1 MKKNQFLQLTGLGLL
16 ILVLPLIRQI
26 AYSSFPFPPLE
37 DGDDAYL
44 WVSLEATSA
53 KGSQCG
59 WSTLQRA
66 ARVQYVKG
74 DSADILIRF

>member
-1 MKKNQFLQLTGLGLL
+1 MKKIQFLQLTGLGLL

-53 KGSQCG
+53 KG
-59 WSTLQRA
+59 
-66 ARVQYVKG
+66 
-74 DSADILIRF
+74 